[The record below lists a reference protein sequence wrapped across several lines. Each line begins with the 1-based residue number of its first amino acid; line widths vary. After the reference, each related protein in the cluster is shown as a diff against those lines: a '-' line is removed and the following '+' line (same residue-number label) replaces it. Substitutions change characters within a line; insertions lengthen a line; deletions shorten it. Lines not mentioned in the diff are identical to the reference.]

1 MMVGRGGRDRN
12 GNQMQHIEESW
23 RMVEDLS
30 HLGNCSNKLCGCPPV
45 WRFEKATA
53 TPQTY
58 RKVVSRERTMK
69 ERRRTVLT
77 IQAQRFSIFEGIAIP
92 RVQALDLNVGG
103 IKRQIADFFGEMHAE
118 DYLDC

>member
-1 MMVGRGGRDRN
+1 
-12 GNQMQHIEESW
+12 
-23 RMVEDLS
+23 
-30 HLGNCSNKLCGCPPV
+30 
-45 WRFEKATA
+45 
-53 TPQTY
+53 
-58 RKVVSRERTMK
+58 MK

-77 IQAQRFSIFEGIAIP
+77 IQAQRFSIFECIAIP